1 MDGLKNIPKQY
12 LVFGGVIILL
22 IGIIGY
28 MMVGSGSL
36 QTAADKEDSVFKEP
50 NEVIPTVDSSVQATI
65 TGNKE
70 GVIEIKGIPKGTKEI
85 EYELSYNTESGSIEG
100 VFGTIEVKS
109 GDSVEEDIIFGTS
122 SSGVNRYHKI
132 DGPVKGTFKFTGS
145 YGQRILEKEFKV

>member
-109 GDSVEEDIIFGTS
+109 G
-122 SSGVNRYHKI
+122 
-132 DGPVKGTFKFTGS
+132 
-145 YGQRILEKEFKV
+145 

>member
-1 MDGLKNIPKQY
+1 MEGLKNIPKQY
-12 LVFGGVIILL
+12 LIFGVVIIILV
-22 IGIIGY
+22 GVIGY
-28 MMVGSGSL
+28 MMVGSGTS
-36 QTAADKEDSVFKEP
+36 QTASDKDSVFEDP
-50 NEVIPTVDSSVQATI
+50 SEVIPTVDSSVKATI

-70 GVIEIKGIPKGTKEI
+70 AVIKIMGIPKGTKEI

-100 VFGTIEVKS
+100 VFGTIDVKS

-145 YGQRILEKEFKV
+145 YGQQILEKEFEV